1 MNQLREPIDPEQKS
15 VIQVKILINKERCKG
30 CTYCAEFCPRKA
42 LKMSQ
47 EISAKG
53 YVLAAV
59 DDPAKCSGC
68 GLCEI
73 ICPEFA
79 IRLIGK
85 TQNQK

>member
-1 MNQLREPIDPEQKS
+1 MNQRQETADTEQKPAER
-15 VIQVKILINKERCKG
+15 VNILINKDRCKG
-30 CTYCAEFCPRKA
+30 CTYCVEFCPRKS

-73 ICPEFA
+73 ICPEYA
-79 IRLIGK
+79 IHVTYK
-85 TQNQK
+85 KPNQN

>member
-1 MNQLREPIDPEQKS
+1 MNQRQETADTEQKPAARVS
-15 VIQVKILINKERCKG
+15 ILINKDRCKG
-30 CTYCAEFCPRKA
+30 CTYCVEFCHRKS

-73 ICPEFA
+73 ICPEYA
-79 IRLIGK
+79 IHVTYK
-85 TQNQK
+85 KPNQN

>member
-1 MNQLREPIDPEQKS
+1 MRQQEETTNVEQKPDAR
-15 VIQVKILINKERCKG
+15 VKILINKDRCKG
-30 CTYCAEFCPRKA
+30 CTYCVEFCPRKS

-53 YVLAAV
+53 YVVAAV

-73 ICPEFA
+73 ICPEYA
-79 IRLIGK
+79 IRMVYKK
-85 TQNQK
+85 TNQN

>member
-1 MNQLREPIDPEQKS
+1 MNQLREPFDVEQKKS
-15 VIQVKILINKERCKG
+15 VSPKVQINKDRCKG
-30 CTYCAEFCPRKA
+30 CTYCVEFCPRKA

-59 DDPAKCSGC
+59 DDPAKCSSC

-73 ICPEFA
+73 ICPEYA
-79 IRLIGK
+79 IRLIDPPK
-85 TQNQK
+85 NQK

>member
-1 MNQLREPIDPEQKS
+1 MNQRQETFDPEQKPATH
-15 VIQVKILINKERCKG
+15 VKITINKDRCKG

-53 YVLAAV
+53 YILATV

-73 ICPEFA
+73 ICPEYA
-79 IRLIGK
+79 IRIIGK
-85 TQNQK
+85 TQNQN